1 VAKANSLKPRP
12 SMLYLEA
19 QVNGRNVSWVDK
31 EAIVSFMS
39 LKLMMKLELAG
50 A

>member
-1 VAKANSLKPRP
+1 
-12 SMLYLEA
+12 MLYLEA